1 MCVLRLHL
9 KPSGQGGVRR
19 DKTISTATSCARLC
33 VKNTGQK
40 PAAPPCSRGKETSIC
55 AVLSSQRL
63 RHSLSVPSQPD
74 SRRLPAPAARLLR
87 HRTSMS
93 DDRKRPT
100 PQSSPRQNFSFDFL
114 FRLNACAAS
123 VACNHGFQLEQHA
136 CVLAHQSRLPA
147 LLESLAL
154 PGRSQPSRV

>member
-9 KPSGQGGVRR
+9 KPSGLGGVRR

-33 VKNTGQK
+33 VKNIGQK

-63 RHSLSVPSQPD
+63 RHSLSVSSRPD
-74 SRRLPAPAARLLR
+74 FRRLPARAASLLR
-87 HRTSMS
+87 LRTSMS
-93 DDRKRPT
+93 DGRARPA
-100 PQSSPRQNFSFDFL
+100 PQSSPLQNFLFDFL
-114 FRLNACAAS
+114 FRLNARAAS

-136 CVLAHQSRLPA
+136 RVLAHQSRPPA
-147 LLESLAL
+147 LLDSLVL